1 MNTTSYLSLGQ
12 AAKET
17 GKSKG
22 TISKYL
28 KSGKLSYLSKEGNQY
43 QIDPAELFRVF
54 PQEKQETA
62 QNERMETLK
71 NTNGNSALEKE
82 IELLHER
89 LKEKDE
95 IIADIREDRDQW
107 RQQATALLTD
117 QRSKQPQKSL
127 ETPLTIWQ
135 WLGLQKR

>member
-1 MNTTSYLSLGQ
+1 MKNATYLSLGQ

-28 KSGKLSYLSKEGNQY
+28 KSGKLSHVSKEGNQY

-54 PQEKQETA
+54 PKGKQETA
-62 QNERMETLK
+62 KNERMETPE
-71 NTNGNSALEKE
+71 NTNRNSALEKE
-82 IELLHER
+82 VELLHER

-95 IIADIREDRDQW
+95 IITDLREDRDQW
-107 RQQATALLTD
+107 RKQATVLLTD
-117 QRSKQPQKSL
+117 QRPRQGFFTKL
-127 ETPLTIWQ
+127 RNLWR
-135 WLGLQKR
+135 G

>member
-1 MNTTSYLSLGQ
+1 MTNTIYLSLGQ

-28 KSGKLSYLSKEGNQY
+28 KSGKLSYVSKEGNQY
-43 QIDPAELFRVF
+43 RIDPAELFRVF
-54 PQEKQETA
+54 PQEKQEMNSCEP
-62 QNERMETLK
+62 NENPNR
-71 NTNGNSALEKE
+71 NNALERE
-82 IELLHER
+82 IELLRER

-107 RQQATALLTD
+107 RKQATTLLAD
-117 QRSKQPQKSL
+117 QRPKQGFL
-127 ETPLTIWQ
+127 AG
-135 WLGLQKR
+135 LGKLLRG